1 MEKNGKLLL
10 IYTGGTIGMV
20 KDPETGGL
28 IPFDIEGLLEHM
40 PELKRLSC
48 EFDVH
53 SFIDTIDSSDI
64 MPEDW
69 IHIAELV
76 SENYA
81 DYTGFV
87 ILHGSDTM
95 AYTASAL
102 SFLLGNLEKP
112 VILTGSQLP
121 SGVPRSDATENL
133 ITAMEIAM
141 ATNKDGAAKVP
152 EVAIYF
158 EYKLYRGNRAVKTDA
173 ENFKAYDSGNY
184 PCLAKAGVNI
194 QYNKE
199 AIRPINGKPLKI
211 YTQLNSKIS
220 VLKMFPGISERNLLA
235 LLSDSEMEGLV
246 IESFGS
252 GNIGSK
258 PWFFNLLEEKIK
270 NGLIVVNVSQ
280 CLGGSVNH
288 KLYKSA
294 EGMLRIGVL
303 SGYDLTSEAAITKL
317 MFVLGNESDPEKRK
331 EYMIKDLRGEM
342 TTC

>member
-1 MEKNGKLLL
+1 MDTKKKLLL

-20 KDPETGGL
+20 QDSETGGL
-28 IPFDIEGLLEHM
+28 IPFDFESLLEHI
-40 PELKRLSC
+40 PEVKRLSC
-48 EFDVH
+48 SFDVH
-53 SFIDTIDSSDI
+53 SFEHTVDSSDI
-64 MPEDW
+64 TPEDW
-69 IHIAELV
+69 IHITQIIKD
-76 SENYA
+76 SYN

-102 SFLLGNLEKP
+102 SFLLKNLDKP

-121 SGVPRSDATENL
+121 AGVPRTDASENL

-141 ATNKDGAAKVP
+141 ATNRDGTVKVP
-152 EVAIYF
+152 EVGIYF
-158 EYKLYRGNRAVKTDA
+158 ENKLYRGNRAVKTDA

-184 PCLAKAGVNI
+184 PCLAKAGVRI
-194 QYNKE
+194 QYNKD
-199 AIRPINGKPLKI
+199 AIRPIEGQPLEI
-211 YTQLNSKIS
+211 YTQLNSNIS

-235 LLSDSEMEGLV
+235 LLSDSKVEGLV
-246 IESFGS
+246 IESFGA
-252 GNIGSK
+252 GNIGNK

-270 NGLIVVNVSQ
+270 KGLLVVNVSQ

-294 EGMLRIGVL
+294 EGLLKIGVL
-303 SGYDLTSEAAITKL
+303 SGYDMTTEAAITKL
-317 MFVLGNESDPEKRK
+317 MFVLANESDPLKRK
-331 EYMIKDLRGEM
+331 EYMIQDLRGEL

>member
-1 MEKNGKLLL
+1 MDTIGKLLL

-20 KDPETGGL
+20 QDPETGGL
-28 IPFDIEGLLEHM
+28 IPFNFDTLLEHI
-40 PELKRLSC
+40 PEIKRLSC
-48 EFDVH
+48 SFDVH

-64 MPEDW
+64 TPEDW
-69 IHIAELV
+69 IHIAEV
-76 SENYA
+76 VRDNYN

-121 SGVPRSDATENL
+121 AGVPRTDASENL

-141 ATNKDGAAKVP
+141 ATHKNGMAKVP

-194 QYNKE
+194 LFNKE
-199 AIRPINGKPLKI
+199 AILPINGKPLKV

-246 IESFGS
+246 IESFGA
-252 GNIGSK
+252 GNIGAK
-258 PWFFNLLEEKIK
+258 PWFYKLLAGKIK
-270 NGLIVVNVSQ
+270 EGLLVVNVSQ

-288 KLYKSA
+288 NLYKSA
-294 EGMLRIGVL
+294 EGLLKIGVL

-317 MFVLGNESDPEKRK
+317 MFVLANETDPERRK
-331 EYMIKDLRGEM
+331 AYMIQDLRGEM